1 MEDAMRY
8 LFLGYADETAE
19 RAFSPEEVKRIVEAH
34 SEFAARMRAEGRYVA
49 GAGLA
54 DSSATTVV
62 RRSATGE
69 DVVTDGPFAET
80 KEQIGGIFLLEC
92 ADLDEAIALAKQIP
106 FSDTLAVEVRPAPQ

>member
-34 SEFAARMRAEGRYVA
+34 GEFAARMRAEGRYVA

-69 DVVTDGPFAET
+69 DVGRTGCSV
-80 KEQIGGIFLLEC
+80 LLEC